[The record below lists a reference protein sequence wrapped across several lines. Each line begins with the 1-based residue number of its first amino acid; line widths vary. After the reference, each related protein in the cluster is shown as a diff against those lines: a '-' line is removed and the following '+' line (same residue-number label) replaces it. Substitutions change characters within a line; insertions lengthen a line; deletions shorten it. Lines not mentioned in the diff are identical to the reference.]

1 MARISGGTLGKI
13 IHVTNPSTQR
23 TQSIRMIASMLGEYS
38 RANRTGQDALDM
50 AAFILG
56 QLKNLSDSIDQTALA
71 WEKRDYWVKADA
83 FRRQWSWVEKPFRT
97 LKDSLSKG
105 DIPALAGILQELSRV
120 LPAEKTIPK
129 KTPVLP
135 WSGSWKRMFPD
146 S

>member
-1 MARISGGTLGKI
+1 
-13 IHVTNPSTQR
+13 
-23 TQSIRMIASMLGEYS
+23 MLREDCGAD
-38 RANRTGQDALDM
+38 RAGQEALDR

-97 LKDSLSKG
+97 LKDCLSRKDVPSLG
-105 DIPALAGILQELSRV
+105 GVLQELSRV
-120 LPAEKTIPK
+120 LPPEKSPPK
-129 KTPVLP
+129 KPPFLP
-135 WSGSWKRMFPD
+135 WEGSWKKMFPE